1 MNHLFHFFVIIFSI
15 LMSSFL
21 ISCSTLSEKCVKYTV
36 FETCRETY
44 QGEVFCRNRKNK
56 NTEVSTENQ
65 NVEVRVDKAQWEQE
79 KPGRLSLLAEDVADI
94 IMKLKLLETMTCDE

>member
-1 MNHLFHFFVIIFSI
+1 MNNLFHFFVITFSI
-15 LMSSFL
+15 LMLSFL
-21 ISCSTLSEKCVKYTV
+21 ISCATLPEECIKYTA

-56 NTEVSTENQ
+56 NKKVSIENQ
-65 NVEVRVDKAQWEQE
+65 NVEVRVDKDQWEQE